1 MKKMEHTKVVP
12 SLAGIQMSGLKVPMA
27 VVYHNAKDLP
37 GTYCSRLWE
46 ATANIPT
53 NIVITRDTLKE
64 IREDIKKAGFKT
76 KFPAGVGE
84 DRVIVETW
92 I

>member
-1 MKKMEHTKVVP
+1 MKKMEHTKIVP

-27 VVYHNAKDLP
+27 AVYHNAKDLP
-37 GTYCSRLWE
+37 GTYCCRLWE
-46 ATANIPT
+46 ATTSIPT
-53 NIVITRDTLKE
+53 NIVITRDTLDE

>member
-1 MKKMEHTKVVP
+1 MEHTKVVQ
-12 SLAGIQMSGLKVPMA
+12 SLTGIQMSGLKVPMA

-37 GTYCSRLWE
+37 GSYCSRLWE
-46 ATANIPT
+46 ATASIPT
-53 NIVITRDTLKE
+53 NIVITRDTLDE